1 MVSTPTPDNS
11 NATGLTAAERTFVRE
26 HIQDDVA
33 TLLLKHRSSPNLD
46 IQKVVKQIAAR
57 QKARYK
63 LPEWYLN
70 EQLLFPPPLSV
81 EQGSSQATARY
92 KAGLVVGG
100 HLAGGHLAGR
110 HLIDITGGMGV
121 DCYYMSQSFEQTTY
135 FEQQPE
141 VARSA
146 AYNLQVLGA
155 DHITIRNEEAL
166 SALSQHPIPADWIY
180 ADPAR
185 RDEQQRKVVR
195 LADCTPDIVT
205 ALPLLQRCAP
215 RLLVKTSPLLDIDLS
230 VKELQGVQ
238 EVHVIGLES
247 ECKEVLYLITTD
259 TPATHEPILKV
270 RILNADGSTLAGFDF
285 TRPDEARAEVQL
297 GEPMKYLYEPHAT
310 LLKAGAFRSVA
321 SRFGLIKIAP
331 SSHLYTSD
339 EWLPD
344 FPGRGFAVVAVCKP
358 DARELHAYLP
368 EGKANLT
375 LRNFPATI
383 QDLRKKWKIREGGD
397 RYLFATTLADG
408 RKLVVVTQKPP
419 LS

>member
-1 MVSTPTPDNS
+1 MASTPTSDHSNS
-11 NATGLTAAERTFVRE
+11 TGLTAAEQRFVRE

-33 TLLLKHRSSPNLD
+33 TLLLKHRSTPGLD
-46 IQKVVKQIAAR
+46 LPKVVKQIAAR

-63 LPEWYLN
+63 LPEWYRN

-92 KAGLVVGG
+92 KAGLV
-100 HLAGGHLAGR
+100 AGR

-146 AYNLQVLGA
+146 AYNLKVLGA
-155 DHITIRNEEAL
+155 DTITIRNEDAL
-166 SALSQHPIPADWIY
+166 AALSQHPLPADWIY

-195 LADCTPDIVT
+195 LADCTPDVVT
-205 ALPLLQRCAP
+205 ALPLLQQCAP

-230 VKELQGVQ
+230 VKELRGVQ

-270 RILNADGSTLAGFDF
+270 RILNADGSTSAGFDF
-285 TRPDEARAEVQL
+285 TRTDEARAEVQL
-297 GEPMKYLYEPHAT
+297 GEPRKYLYEPHAA

-321 SRFGLIKIAP
+321 SRFGLVKLAP

-339 EWLPD
+339 TWLPE

-358 DARELHAYLP
+358 DARELHTHLP
-368 EGKANLT
+368 DGKANLT

-419 LS
+419 LP